1 MFKLCWRQLRTALS
15 APRVYAALFVG
26 CVVQIVCIMPLAEF
40 AEAMGK
46 PLCAL
51 EGFLYFGCARY
62 TLTAA
67 FLGIMLLVSDIPFSA
82 ENESYTLLRLSRFRW
97 LAGKLM
103 YLLCICILYYAVLLL
118 VGAVYLSKTAYA
130 ADFWSEPFYML
141 AQGMDFS
148 AYNVYFPYP
157 HVLQLTPVQAALAVM
172 ALNVLYGFVM
182 SLFLFFCNLKMP
194 RALGFAATGLVH
206 AAFYMTLGL
215 FRSLYYTRYSLLG
228 HSLLA
233 YHSIGG
239 LYQETFPTLGQSF
252 LIFGLTAAALTI
264 LDFWAIRGYDFR
276 ITAGAKQ

>member
-1 MFKLCWRQLRTALS
+1 MFKVCRHQLRTALAS
-15 APRVYAALFVG
+15 PRVYAALFVG

-40 AEAMGK
+40 AEDVGK

-67 FLGIMLLVSDIPFSA
+67 FLGILLLAADIPFSA
-82 ENESYTLLRLSRFRW
+82 ENENYTLLRLSRFRW
-97 LAGKLM
+97 LGGKIL
-103 YLLCICILYYAVLLL
+103 YLLCICVLYYAVLLL
-118 VGAVYLSKTAYA
+118 AGMAYLSKNAYA

-157 HVLQLTPVQAALAVM
+157 HILLLTPVQAALSAM
-172 ALNVLYGFVM
+172 GLNILYGFVM
-182 SLFLFFCNLKMP
+182 SLFLFFCNLKLP
-194 RALGFAATGLVH
+194 RALGYAATGLVH
-206 AAFYMTLGL
+206 VAFYMILSL

-228 HSLLA
+228 QSLLA

-239 LYQETFPTLGQSF
+239 YYRETFPTLGQSF
-252 LIFGLTAAALTI
+252 LVFGLTAAVLTA

-276 ITAGAKQ
+276 ITSGTK